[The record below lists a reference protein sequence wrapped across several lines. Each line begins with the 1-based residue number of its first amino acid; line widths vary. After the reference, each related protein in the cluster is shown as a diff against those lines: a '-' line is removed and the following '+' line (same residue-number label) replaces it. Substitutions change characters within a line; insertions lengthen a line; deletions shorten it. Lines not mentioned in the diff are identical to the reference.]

1 MLGLLLSVWWLLA
14 AGTLLFTQA
23 ILFHWVETK
32 RGMDL
37 KNPGSQGDGSFF
49 GITDDFKGKENAYP
63 GEQRQQR
70 PMVARKEQLAWS
82 LGM

>member
-1 MLGLLLSVWWLLA
+1 LVA

-49 GITDDFKGKENAYP
+49 GITEEFKGKENAYP
-63 GEQRQQR
+63 GEQRH
-70 PMVARKEQLAWS
+70 AAA
-82 LGM
+82 GGG